1 MDGLS
6 ETALA
11 DLAGTTVA
19 EVQRLVDLGI
29 LVRDVA
35 GPFRASDVERV
46 RLVQACE
53 RAGLPLDGIAAAIRA
68 GRLSLAFEEVVPL
81 LELAQSM
88 GNLDRAGMSRIGR
101 AWAEG
106 LRLAATVENQEYSA
120 RFAPPQGELGTGRW
134 EALEQVARLAT
145 ELLPLADR
153 AFMACYR
160 RQQELV
166 WTEDLVE
173 VIEGEVEA
181 AGVLVRPERVPAMC
195 FLDLAGYTRL
205 TEERGDQAA
214 AELAGTL
221 AELVGHTAREHGGL
235 PVKWLGD
242 GVMVYFREPAAA
254 VRAALQMVERLPAA
268 GLPPAHVG
276 VAAGP
281 VVAQGGD
288 YFGRTVNLA
297 ARIAAHAGPGQVL
310 VSASVAEAGLPAGV
324 ALEESGEVRL
334 KGFARPVRLALRS
347 EPSTWP
353 RQIAYGS

>member
-120 RFAPPQGELGTGRW
+120 RFAPPQGGLGTGRW

-160 RQQELV
+160 RQQE
-166 WTEDLVE
+166 
-173 VIEGEVEA
+173 
-181 AGVLVRPERVPAMC
+181 AGV
-195 FLDLAGYTRL
+195 D
-205 TEERGDQAA
+205 
-214 AELAGTL
+214 
-221 AELVGHTAREHGGL
+221 
-235 PVKWLGD
+235 
-242 GVMVYFREPAAA
+242 
-254 VRAALQMVERLPAA
+254 
-268 GLPPAHVG
+268 
-276 VAAGP
+276 
-281 VVAQGGD
+281 
-288 YFGRTVNLA
+288 
-297 ARIAAHAGPGQVL
+297 
-310 VSASVAEAGLPAGV
+310 
-324 ALEESGEVRL
+324 
-334 KGFARPVRLALRS
+334 
-347 EPSTWP
+347 
-353 RQIAYGS
+353 